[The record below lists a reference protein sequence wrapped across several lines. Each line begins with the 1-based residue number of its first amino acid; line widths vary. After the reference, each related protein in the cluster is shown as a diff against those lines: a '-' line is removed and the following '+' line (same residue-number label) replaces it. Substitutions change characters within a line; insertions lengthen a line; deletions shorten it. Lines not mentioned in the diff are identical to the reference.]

1 MWIAKRWSGVAEAKD
16 VVVNVLTSTITTLAI
31 IFLLI
36 PLLKIPVPAVKETE
50 TIKEK
55 HYYPV
60 PVVLEGD
67 YSTWT
72 EIAGSPIT
80 FAHVGQISYAVI
92 SEDGKFGVILDQYSY
107 YSALFKIEPPAVIS
121 ETSNTAIGQTAP
133 VSACGS
139 VLGKYTAVFYT
150 SDATHLYIYKN
161 GVLTQTI
168 TLDFHFQVAGCG
180 LAKAVNTFLQWTSA
194 QNSFTFTKE
203 ANP

>member
-1 MWIAKRWSGVAEAKD
+1 MAEAKD
-16 VVVNVLTSTITTLAI
+16 VAVNVLTSTITTLVI

-55 HYYPV
+55 YYYPYV
-60 PVVLEGD
+60 MPVQLEGD

-80 FAHVGQISYAVI
+80 FAHVGQISHAVI
-92 SEDGKFGVILDQYSY
+92 SEDGKFGVILDDYNY

-121 ETSNTAIGQTAP
+121 ETSNTAIGYSAAT
-133 VSACGS
+133 SACGS

-150 SDATHLYIYKN
+150 SDATNLYIYKN

-168 TLDFHFQVAGCG
+168 TLDFSLSSGG
-180 LAKAVNTFLQWTSA
+180 LWISQSGKYLFAMDSSAKQLHIY
-194 QNSFTFTKE
+194 KGG
-203 ANP
+203 